1 MVYLLLFECYR
12 MHAQALTLA
21 VLSGA
26 AVMHYWEA
34 KPAHAAAVD
43 SHAQSQPHFPS

>member
-1 MVYLLLFECYR
+1 

-21 VLSGA
+21 ALSGA

-34 KPAHAAAVD
+34 KPAPAAAVD
-43 SHAQSQPHFPS
+43 SHAEAQPHFPS